1 VRKVLGASVTNI
13 VNLLSVEFIKLV
25 MIALVI
31 AIPVGLISMNK
42 WLQDFAYHIQ
52 IGWWIFAIAGLAS
65 VLIAFVTISFQAIKA
80 AVANPVQSLRSE

>member
-1 VRKVLGASVTNI
+1 
-13 VNLLSVEFIKLV
+13 

-52 IGWWIFAIAGLAS
+52 IGWWIFAIAGS
-65 VLIAFVTISFQAIKA
+65 TSELIAFATISFQAIKA